1 MKEYVRPVALIEE
14 FVANSYVAACNN
26 SVSVG
31 NEMKCINP
39 EHEHGWNYS
48 YTFATVWVEA
58 ASSTCDIKVT
68 ADSPRTQGSNIQPI
82 YRPAKNT
89 YVYSL
94 NGPLQCDTRASWTDL
109 SVNMP
114 SSARGQGEEGPCYGA
129 YEHDGS
135 FTASVI
141 S

>member
-1 MKEYVRPVALIEE
+1 MREYVRPVALVDE

-26 SVSVG
+26 SIAEG

-39 EHEHGWNYS
+39 EHGHSNMYQ
-48 YTFATVWVEA
+48 YTFASVWVEA
-58 ASSTCDIKVT
+58 ATSSCDIKVN
-68 ADSPRTQGSNIQPI
+68 ANSPKTEGYGDAVNWWPE
-82 YRPAKNT
+82 KGT

-94 NGPLQCDTRASWTDL
+94 NGPLQCNQRRYDGVGAYVPDVVLEPGKDS
-109 SVNMP
+109 
-114 SSARGQGEEGPCYGA
+114 PCYGA
-129 YEHDGS
+129 YVYDGS